1 MHNSNNELKSKISL
15 IESQSEH
22 NLNLIEK
29 LNDLKAN
36 LDFYLFSKEKIEFNE
51 SALLKGDNLIGYL
64 KASPLKSTSLDET
77 KNTNIFT
84 DNYVTCMQITD
95 DFMIATSSRGDI
107 KIYKLN
113 NSINHE
119 CYAHI
124 QGAHKSDI
132 LCIALISNERF
143 ITGSKDGY
151 IKIFDIPLKECI
163 KEIDQ
168 KHLWITCIK
177 MLDKKTCLIASS
189 DGLFKIYEMNSW
201 KCIKSFSEESGWLY
215 TLQLIPQSSK
225 FVIGSNSDVKIWDY
239 QLGICIKELS
249 GHASSINCIEI
260 ITNKY
265 VISAGYKE
273 VKIWNID
280 SSKAEK
286 TIICHQNWIKCLKV
300 LSRNIF
306 ITGSF
311 DNKLKMWNSSTGE
324 CLKVF
329 SSHTESVW
337 CIELFS
343 DDKFFTS
350 SRDRTIKLWSYLSGE
365 CIKTIQF

>member
-1 MHNSNNELKSKISL
+1 MFLQQQQKKGIRNGAVYLHSKTGFILNLKENSHDFCLTSSFLNLSHRNNLTKINQLAKSDCSNGWSVFFWIKISNLIFFDKTILKVDNLNDHSNSNRLNKNSKYFVLKL
-15 IESQSEH
+15 
-22 NLNLIEK
+22 
-29 LNDLKAN
+29 
-36 LDFYLFSKEKIEFNE
+36 
-51 SALLKGDNLIGYL
+51 
-64 KASPLKSTSLDET
+64 
-77 KNTNIFT
+77 
-84 DNYVTCMQITD
+84 
-95 DFMIATSSRGDI
+95 
-107 KIYKLN
+107 
-113 NSINHE
+113 
-119 CYAHI
+119 
-124 QGAHKSDI
+124 
-132 LCIALISNERF
+132 
-143 ITGSKDGY
+143 
-151 IKIFDIPLKECI
+151 
-163 KEIDQ
+163 
-168 KHLWITCIK
+168 
-177 MLDKKTCLIASS
+177 
-189 DGLFKIYEMNSW
+189 
-201 KCIKSFSEESGWLY
+201 
-215 TLQLIPQSSK
+215 
-225 FVIGSNSDVKIWDY
+225 SNSDVKIWDY
-239 QLGICIKELS
+239 QLGICVKELS

-350 SRDRTIKLWSYLSGE
+350 SRDRTIKLWSYLNGE